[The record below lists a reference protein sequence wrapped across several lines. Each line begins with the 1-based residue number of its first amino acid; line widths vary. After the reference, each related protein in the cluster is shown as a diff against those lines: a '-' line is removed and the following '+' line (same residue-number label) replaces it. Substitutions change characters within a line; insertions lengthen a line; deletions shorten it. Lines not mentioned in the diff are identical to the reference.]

1 MIPGSSKKRSG
12 LVRNL
17 QTWLWLVILG
27 FIWMTAARSSAS
39 SGYVPQPQ
47 ADWPGDP
54 CLVTNPAG
62 PIHLIFNPDRY
73 SSDAAYRNKT
83 DALALQVSA
92 ASIPSGDA
100 FAPVADPLNTAAANR
115 RDAALLQS
123 TVQSTGLGDAIS
135 ARAPSANYATPS
147 AGRWKPELATPPN
160 AGFSWLLFFQR
171 WCVFIV
177 ATLLLLRT
185 IWRFFFEVEEDDDFA
200 NYLATLATTYRW
212 VFPVYLI
219 MLLSVVVLEFL
230 QIGNLFF
237 SLAILGLA
245 LSIRQYYCVGDFINH
260 PKAQKIHLAMRFSLI
275 WLGWIQAPDA
285 YLSNLSCWQQQP
297 VIAWLALALATIAFS
312 QFYNSSD
319 LAAHRKGLYF
329 FLWGFLIL
337 GIFGGGVG
345 YLIWIKSDAAVSAR
359 HFIISTAIFACLPLG
374 FFFTDGT
381 SAFRARLSGGLFST

>member
-1 MIPGSSKKRSG
+1 
-12 LVRNL
+12 
-17 QTWLWLVILG
+17 
-27 FIWMTAARSSAS
+27 MTAARSSAS